1 MALVVTASKNH
12 LPKIFYLCKSYIS
25 CYIYIDDKA
34 QTLNKNRGSPAEEP
48 IRRTDW
54 TKAGWQNNHRAQH
67 RESGKNSLDWRRD
80 FIKTY
85 PERDIPIRSANS
97 CRNTGKILDNACPQ
111 SGNSFKRFSSCKK
124 PRCIGCNNRA
134 VPGSDD
140 AAMCCIPGK
149 IVFRS
154 AGGLPRFHWL
164 NL

>member
-1 MALVVTASKNH
+1 MAWVVTASKNH

-85 PERDIPIRSANS
+85 PERDIP
-97 CRNTGKILDNACPQ
+97 Q
-111 SGNSFKRFSSCKK
+111 SGPRIPAETLERFWTMLAHNQGTPLNASHLARNLDVSGVT
-124 PRCIGCNNRA
+124 IGRYLDLMTPLCA
-134 VPGSDD
+134 
-140 AAMCCIPGK
+140 
-149 IVFRS
+149 VFRERS
-154 AGGLPRFHWL
+154 FSVRRGDYRDFTG
-164 NL
+164 